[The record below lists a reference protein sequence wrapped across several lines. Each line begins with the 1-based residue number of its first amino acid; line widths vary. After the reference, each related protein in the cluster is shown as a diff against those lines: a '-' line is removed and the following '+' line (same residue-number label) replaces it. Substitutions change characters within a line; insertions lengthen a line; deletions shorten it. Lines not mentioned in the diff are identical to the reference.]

1 MHRQGKIKKPRKSIL
16 FRLCILAFIVYAV
29 VTLLDMQ
36 VVLAERR
43 QEVVELQQKLEVQ
56 RVANKELERQLAT
69 GADEEYIEKVAR
81 DQLDYV
87 YPDEQVF
94 IDISGS

>member
-1 MHRQGKIKKPRKSIL
+1 MSKPEKTTKPRKSVF
-16 FRLCILAFIVYAV
+16 FRLGIAVFAVYAV

-36 VVLAERR
+36 ISLAERR
-43 QEVVELQQKLEVQ
+43 EEAAILQEQLETQ
-56 RVANKELERQLAT
+56 RVENKELERQLAAGT
-69 GADEEYIEKVAR
+69 DEEYVEKAAR
-81 DQLDYV
+81 DQLDYA